1 MTESIKQGAQQA
13 SSAGE
18 AASNSAALTGLAR
31 VGLVAYGVVHV
42 LLAWVAVNMA
52 WSSTAQS
59 GDQSGALATLA
70 DDPLGRILLWV
81 IAVGLFALVLWQ
93 LSEAI
98 WGFRG
103 EDGKKR
109 LRHRLTA
116 AFKGVVFGGLAV
128 SAIGAA
134 TGSGSSDA
142 AQQQQQT
149 SGVLSLPFGR
159 FLVVAAGLVV
169 IGVGIGHIVKGV
181 NKKFMKH
188 IDKGMSAGM
197 RSAVEK
203 VGVVGYIADGIA
215 LALVGAILGYAAITF
230 DPAKAT
236 GLDGAL
242 RLIVTAPFGRI
253 LLTLVAVGFL
263 AYGLFAFARARYEDL

>member
-1 MTESIKQGAQQA
+1 MSGSIKQGAKKA
-13 SSAGE
+13 SSAGRS
-18 AASNSAALTGLAR
+18 ASNSSALTGLAR
-31 VGLVAYGVVHV
+31 VGLISYGIVNV
-42 LLAWVAVNMA
+42 LLAWVAVNIA
-52 WSSTAQS
+52 WSSAAQS

-70 DDPLGRILLWV
+70 DDPIGRILLWI
-81 IAVGLFALVLWQ
+81 IAVGLIALALWQ

-116 AFKGVVFGGLAV
+116 GGKAVAFAALAV
-128 SAIGAA
+128 SAIRAVS
-134 TGSGSSDA
+134 GSGSSSA
-142 AQQQQQT
+142 GEQQQQT
-149 SGVLSLPFGR
+149 SGVLSLPFGQ
-159 FLVVAAGLVV
+159 FLVIVAALIV
-169 IGVGIGHIVKGV
+169 IGVGIGHVVQGVK
-181 NKKFMKH
+181 KKFMEH
-188 IDKGMSAGM
+188 IDKSMSSGM

-203 VGVVGYIADGIA
+203 VGVFGYIAHGLA

-242 RLIVTAPFGRI
+242 KLITTAPFGRI
-253 LLTLVAVGFL
+253 LLTLVAIGFL

>member
-1 MTESIKQGAQQA
+1 MTESIKQEARKA

-18 AASNSAALTGLAR
+18 SAASSTALTGLAR
-31 VGLVAYGVVHV
+31 VGLIAYGIVNV
-42 LLAWVAVNMA
+42 LLAWVAVNIA
-52 WSSTAQS
+52 WSNPAPS
-59 GDQSGALATLA
+59 GDQSGALSTLA
-70 DDPLGRILLWV
+70 DDPIGRVLLWI
-81 IAVGLFALVLWQ
+81 IAIGLFALVLWQ

-103 EDGKKR
+103 EDGTKR

-116 AFKGVVFGGLAV
+116 AFKAVVFAALAI

-134 TGSGSSDA
+134 IGNNSSDA

-149 SGVLSLPFGR
+149 SGVLSLPFGQ

-169 IGVGIGHIVKGV
+169 IGVGIGHVVEGVKQ
-181 NKKFMKH
+181 KFMKH
-188 IDKGMSAGM
+188 IDKGMSSTIH
-197 RSAVEK
+197 SAVK
-203 VGVVGYIADGIA
+203 RIGVVGYIADGVA

-263 AYGLFAFARARYEDL
+263 AYGVFAFARARYEDL